1 MMKIKLSH
9 IDHIVMT
16 VKNINATCRFY
27 QWLGMEIITFNNDRR
42 ALKFGDQ
49 KINLHEY
56 GYEFEPH
63 ALNPIP
69 GSVDICLISNT
80 QLEEVITMLK
90 QNNVLIEQGPLE
102 RTGAQGKIRSIYIRD
117 PDGNLIEISN
127 YIR

>member
-1 MMKIKLSH
+1 MRLSH

-16 VKNINATCRFY
+16 VKDLETTCRFY
-27 QWLGMEIITFNNDRR
+27 RWLGMEIITFNNNRK

-56 GYEFEPH
+56 GRELEPH

-69 GSVDICLISNT
+69 GSVDLCLISNT
-80 QLEEVITMLK
+80 PLEEVITILQ
-90 QNNVLIEQGPLE
+90 QNKIAIEQGPTE
-102 RTGAQGKIRSIYIRD
+102 RTGAQGKIMSIYLQD

-127 YIR
+127 YV